1 MAQLLKLHKLNFF
14 MKRLVFVILVFSFIA
29 PGLFAQSTDRIVVMA
44 QIIDDD
50 TLITLPLPE
59 YCVNAKLPRSLKA
72 KFKSHSKLVYHVKKV
87 YPYARLAG
95 IKLNEYEDILKAAQ
109 SDKERRQLMKLAE
122 NELKAEFEDDLKK
135 LTFKQG
141 IILIKLVDRETGN
154 TSYELVQE
162 LRGNFTAF
170 FWQTFARLFGYNL
183 KVEYDPLGDD
193 KEIEDIVV
201 MIENGQI

>member
-1 MAQLLKLHKLNFF
+1 MKHLALTILFISFLITGIIAQTN
-14 MKRLVFVILVFSFIA
+14 
-29 PGLFAQSTDRIVVMA
+29 DERIVVIA
-44 QIIDDD
+44 QIIDND
-50 TLITLPLPE
+50 TLITMPLPE
-59 YCVNAKLPRSLKA
+59 YCVSARLPKKLRA
-72 KFKSHSKLVYHVKKV
+72 KFKAHSKLVYHVKKV

-95 IKLNEYEDILKAAQ
+95 IKLNEYEEILKAAE
-109 SDKERRQLMKLAE
+109 SDKERRQIMKLAE
-122 NELKAEFEDDLKK
+122 EELKAEFEDDLKK

-141 IILIKLVDRETGN
+141 LILIKLVDRETGN
-154 TSYELVQE
+154 TSYKLVQE

-183 KVEYDPLGDD
+183 KIRYDPLGED

>member
-1 MAQLLKLHKLNFF
+1 MKYLALTILFFFFLVTGLLAQT
-14 MKRLVFVILVFSFIA
+14 S
-29 PGLFAQSTDRIVVMA
+29 QDRIVVMA

-50 TLITLPLPE
+50 TLITMPLPE
-59 YCVNAKLPRSLKA
+59 YCVSAKLPRKLRSQFRA
-72 KFKSHSKLVYHVKKV
+72 HSKLVYHVKKV

-95 IKLNEYEDILKAAQ
+95 IKLNEYEEILKSAE
-109 SDKERRQLMKLAE
+109 SDKERRQLMKQAE
-122 NELKAEFEDDLKK
+122 DELKAEFEDDLKK

-141 IILIKLVDRETGN
+141 LILIKLVDRETGN
-154 TSYELVQE
+154 SSYALVQE

-183 KVEYDPLGDD
+183 KVKYDPLGDD

>member
-1 MAQLLKLHKLNFF
+1 MKHLALTISIFF
-14 MKRLVFVILVFSFIA
+14 FLIAALVGQTSN
-29 PGLFAQSTDRIVVMA
+29 DRIVVMA
-44 QIIDDD
+44 QIIDND
-50 TLITLPLPE
+50 TLITMPLPE
-59 YCVNAKLPRSLKA
+59 YRVNAKLPRQLRA
-72 KFKSHSKLVYHVKKV
+72 KFRAHSKLVYHVKKV

-122 NELKAEFEDDLKK
+122 DELKAEFEDDLRK

-141 IILIKLVDRETGN
+141 LILIKLVDRETGN

-183 KVEYDPLGDD
+183 KVTYDPLGDD

>member
-1 MAQLLKLHKLNFF
+1 MKLLGLTISIFLFLITALDAQT
-14 MKRLVFVILVFSFIA
+14 SD
-29 PGLFAQSTDRIVVMA
+29 DRIVVMA
-44 QIIDDD
+44 QIIDND
-50 TLITLPLPE
+50 TLITMPLPE
-59 YCVNAKLPRSLKA
+59 YCVNAKLPRKLRA
-72 KFKSHSKLVYHVKKV
+72 KFRAHSKLVYHVKKV

-122 NELKAEFEDDLKK
+122 DELKAEFEDDLKK

-141 IILIKLVDRETGN
+141 LILIKLVDRETGN
-154 TSYELVQE
+154 TSYKLVQE

-183 KVEYDPLGDD
+183 KVKYDPLGDD

>member
-1 MAQLLKLHKLNFF
+1 MKFLALTISFLFIFF
-14 MKRLVFVILVFSFIA
+14 SGV
-29 PGLFAQSTDRIVVMA
+29 FAQSAEDRIVVIA
-44 QIIDDD
+44 QIIDND
-50 TLITLPLPE
+50 TLITMPLPE
-59 YCVNAKLPRSLKA
+59 YTISAKLPRKLRA
-72 KFKSHSKLVYHVKKV
+72 KFKAHSKLVYHVKKV

-95 IKLNEYEDILKAAQ
+95 IKLNEYEEILKAAE
-109 SDKERRQLMKLAE
+109 SDKERRRIMKLAE
-122 NELKAEFEDDLKK
+122 EELKAEFEDDLKK

-141 IILIKLVDRETGN
+141 LILIKLVDRETGN

-183 KVEYDPLGDD
+183 KVEYDPYGDD

>member
-1 MAQLLKLHKLNFF
+1 M
-14 MKRLVFVILVFSFIA
+14 
-29 PGLFAQSTDRIVVMA
+29 AQSTDNIVVIA
-44 QIIDDD
+44 KIIEND
-50 TLITLPLPE
+50 TLITMPLPE
-59 YCVNAKLPRSLKA
+59 YCVTARLPHQFRAQFKA
-72 KFKSHSKLVYHVKKV
+72 HSKLVYHVKKV

-95 IKLNEYEDILKAAQ
+95 IKLNEYEEILKAAD
-109 SDKERRQLMKLAE
+109 SDKERKRLMKLAE
-122 NELKAEFEDDLKK
+122 EELKAEFEDDLKK

-141 IILIKLVDRETGN
+141 LILIKLVDRETGN

-170 FWQTFARLFGYNL
+170 FWQTFARIFGYNL
-183 KVEYDPLGDD
+183 KVKYDPLGDD

>member
-1 MAQLLKLHKLNFF
+1 
-14 MKRLVFVILVFSFIA
+14 MKQA
-29 PGLFAQSTDRIVVMA
+29 
-44 QIIDDD
+44 
-50 TLITLPLPE
+50 
-59 YCVNAKLPRSLKA
+59 
-72 KFKSHSKLVYHVKKV
+72 
-87 YPYARLAG
+87 
-95 IKLNEYEDILKAAQ
+95 ED
-109 SDKERRQLMKLAE
+109 
-122 NELKAEFEDDLKK
+122 ELKAEFEGDLKK
-135 LTFKQG
+135 LSFKQG

-183 KVEYDPLGDD
+183 KVKYDPLGDD

>member
-1 MAQLLKLHKLNFF
+1 MRQLVLTILFF
-14 MKRLVFVILVFSFIA
+14 FFLVS
-29 PGLFAQSTDRIVVMA
+29 GLFAQSSGKIVVMA
-44 QIIDDD
+44 RIIDND
-50 TLITLPLPE
+50 TLITIPLPE
-59 YCVNAKLPRSLKA
+59 YEVNARLPRKLKA
-72 KFKSHSKLVYHVKKV
+72 QFRHYGKLVYHVKKV

-95 IKLNEYEDILKAAQ
+95 IKLDEYEDILKAAQ

-122 NELKAEFEDDLKK
+122 DELKAEFEDDLKK

-154 TSYELVQE
+154 TSYELVRE
-162 LRGNFTAF
+162 LRGKFTAF
-170 FWQTFARLFGYNL
+170 FWQAFARLFGYNL

-193 KEIEDIVV
+193 KEIEEIVV

>member
-1 MAQLLKLHKLNFF
+1 M
-14 MKRLVFVILVFSFIA
+14 
-29 PGLFAQSTDRIVVMA
+29 
-44 QIIDDD
+44 
-50 TLITLPLPE
+50 PLPE
-59 YCVNAKLPRSLKA
+59 YCVSAKLPKKLRTQFKA
-72 KFKSHSKLVYHVKKV
+72 HSKLVYHVKKV

-95 IKLNEYEDILKAAQ
+95 IKLNEYEEILKAAE
-109 SDKERRQLMKLAE
+109 SDKERRQIMKLAE
-122 NELKAEFEDDLKK
+122 EELKAEFEDDLKK

-141 IILIKLVDRETGN
+141 LILIKLVDRETGN

-183 KVEYDPLGDD
+183 KIRYDPLGED

>member
-1 MAQLLKLHKLNFF
+1 
-14 MKRLVFVILVFSFIA
+14 MKQLVFTILFFSFIA
-29 PGLFAQSTDRIVVMA
+29 SRLLAQSTDRIVVMA

-50 TLITLPLPE
+50 TLIIIPLPE
-59 YCVNAKLPRSLKA
+59 YCVSAKLPRKLKA
-72 KFKSHSKLVYHVKKV
+72 KFRRHSKLVYHVKKV
-87 YPYARLAG
+87 YPYARIAG

-109 SDKERRQLMKLAE
+109 SDKERRQLMKQAE
-122 NELKAEFEDDLKK
+122 DELKAEFEDDLKK

-141 IILIKLVDRETGN
+141 LILIKLVDRETGN
-154 TSYELVQE
+154 TSYKLVQE
-162 LRGNFTAF
+162 LRGKFTAF

-183 KVEYDPLGDD
+183 KVEYDPLGAD

>member
-1 MAQLLKLHKLNFF
+1 
-14 MKRLVFVILVFSFIA
+14 MKQLVFTILFFSFIA
-29 PGLFAQSTDRIVVMA
+29 PGLLAQSPDRIVVMA
-44 QIIDDD
+44 QIIDND
-50 TLITLPLPE
+50 TLIIMSLPE
-59 YCVNAKLPRSLKA
+59 YCVNARLPRQLRA
-72 KFKSHSKLVYHVKKV
+72 KFRAHSKLVYHVKKV
-87 YPYARLAG
+87 YPYAHLAG
-95 IKLNEYEDILKAAQ
+95 IKLNEYEQILKAAQ
-109 SDKERRQLMKLAE
+109 SDKERRQLMKQAE
-122 NELKAEFEDDLKK
+122 DELKAEFEGDLKK

-183 KVEYDPLGDD
+183 KVKYDPLGDD

>member
-1 MAQLLKLHKLNFF
+1 MKHFALTILLFFFLVTGIIAQT
-14 MKRLVFVILVFSFIA
+14 
-29 PGLFAQSTDRIVVMA
+29 TDERIIVMA
-44 QIIDDD
+44 QIIDND
-50 TLITLPLPE
+50 TLITMPLPE
-59 YCVNAKLPRSLKA
+59 YCVSAKLPRKLRAQFKA
-72 KFKSHSKLVYHVKKV
+72 HSKLVYHVKKV

-95 IKLNEYEDILKAAQ
+95 IKLNEYEEILKAAE
-109 SDKERRQLMKLAE
+109 SDKERRRLMKLAE
-122 NELKAEFEDDLKK
+122 AELKAEFEDDLKK

-141 IILIKLVDRETGN
+141 LILIKLVDRETGN

-183 KVEYDPLGDD
+183 KIKYDPNGED

-201 MIENGQI
+201 MIEKGQI

>member
-1 MAQLLKLHKLNFF
+1 MKFLALTILLFFFFVNGLLAQTTDDKII
-14 MKRLVFVILVFSFIA
+14 VF
-29 PGLFAQSTDRIVVMA
+29 A
-44 QIIDDD
+44 QIIDND
-50 TLITLPLPE
+50 TLITMPLPE
-59 YCVNAKLPRSLKA
+59 YCVSAKLPRSLKA
-72 KFKSHSKLVYHVKKV
+72 KFRAHSKLVYHVKKV

-95 IKLNEYEDILKAAQ
+95 IKLNEYEEILKAAQ
-109 SDKERRQLMKLAE
+109 NDQERRKLMRMAE
-122 NELKAEFEDDLKK
+122 KELKAEFEDDLKK

-141 IILIKLVDRETGN
+141 LILIKLVDRETGN

-183 KVEYDPLGDD
+183 KIKYDPLGDD